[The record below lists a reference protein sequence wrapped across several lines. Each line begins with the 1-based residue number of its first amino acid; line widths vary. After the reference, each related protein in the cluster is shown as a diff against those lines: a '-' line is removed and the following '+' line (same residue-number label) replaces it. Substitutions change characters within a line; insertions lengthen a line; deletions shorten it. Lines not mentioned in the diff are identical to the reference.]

1 MVPFLHEA
9 FSYLAVS
16 HAAEI
21 AMGMSKDEQS
31 FRNLSLSFR
40 GSERQPPTVLQ
51 MALRFSNVMERQSA
65 SMSGNTE
72 SRLKKVVAFFNQSP
86 GLNVKHMVDLE
97 KERTILNLIC
107 GTCKARCC

>member
-1 MVPFLHEA
+1 MYALEDGEIFLLELDGFPTFWYVTLGFQNFVMVPFLHEA

-40 GSERQPPTVLQ
+40 GAERQPPTVLQ

-72 SRLKKVVAFFNQSP
+72 SRLKKVVAMFN
-86 GLNVKHMVDLE
+86 
-97 KERTILNLIC
+97 
-107 GTCKARCC
+107 